1 MGIVT
6 LDTINLATFGA
17 FILKGG
23 DFDLFSFPERK
34 NPPINDWFES
44 DGLDCDLSEVFF
56 EAKTVKIKYYLT
68 AANTTEFNQHLNAF
82 ETLHKQPGYRQL
94 YIADFNRTFELRT
107 LEFLKLDHKGGLA
120 KQGKKS
126 AEIEVSYSMDDPL
139 QYFTSAVLV
148 PTLNR
153 ATLSQV
159 TLNGYDFSK
168 FGVVIQQA
176 YNSTVIPAS
185 PKLGI
190 VYNSNY
196 ANGQTAD
203 VSYAPKNRSRKLTIE
218 CTLLTATYAEFE
230 TNYIALFNQLTKPG
244 QIEIGYVNG
253 VIPCYYS
260 AMKDFKKEK
269 PLSNGARVTFKL
281 ELITL

>member
-1 MGIVT
+1 MGVVT
-6 LDTINLATFGA
+6 IDAINLTTFGA

-23 DFDLFSFPERK
+23 DVDLLSFPDRK
-34 NPPINDWFES
+34 NPPTNDWFEN

-56 EAKTVKIKYYLT
+56 EAKTVKIKYYIT
-68 AANTTEFNQHLNAF
+68 AATTTEFNQRLNAF
-82 ETLHKQPGYRQL
+82 DMLHKQTGYRQL

-120 KQGKKS
+120 RTGKKS
-126 AEIEVSYSMDDPL
+126 AEIEVSYSMDNPL

-153 ATLSQV
+153 ANVSHV
-159 TLNGYDFSK
+159 SLNGYDFSQ

-176 YNSTVIPAS
+176 YNSIVIPAS
-185 PKLGI
+185 PKLGT
-190 VYNSNY
+190 VNSSNF

-203 VSYAPKNRSRKLTIE
+203 VNYVPKKRSRKLTIE
-218 CTLLTATYAEFE
+218 CTLLSNTYAEFE
-230 TNYIALFNQLTKPG
+230 TNYMALFNQLTKPG
-244 QIEIGYVNG
+244 QIEISYVNG
-253 VIPCYYS
+253 TIPCYYS

-269 PLSNGARVTFKL
+269 PLTNGARVTFKL
-281 ELITL
+281 ELITV